1 LRGQAIPLGESV
13 INTPVKMDLLT
24 NDPSLQVACTRIA
37 PRIERPKLVQML
49 VSQHPSSIQIPAL
62 LFRRLLRSSCIGP
75 SVALGVTSS
84 LAQVSV
90 AVTSESRRKC
100 PNMKIMVICSVC
112 VKPSAY
118 AKPHARDVSVRKKQR
133 RYVKEGSGR
142 W

>member
-1 LRGQAIPLGESV
+1 LYRPLR
-13 INTPVKMDLLT
+13 
-24 NDPSLQVACTRIA
+24 
-37 PRIERPKLVQML
+37 RPG
-49 VSQHPSSIQIPAL
+49 SNEFP
-62 LFRRLLRSSCIGP
+62 GP
-75 SVALGVTSS
+75 SNRPTRKKN
-84 LAQVSV
+84 SV

-118 AKPHARDVSVRKKQR
+118 AKPHAREVSVRKKQR